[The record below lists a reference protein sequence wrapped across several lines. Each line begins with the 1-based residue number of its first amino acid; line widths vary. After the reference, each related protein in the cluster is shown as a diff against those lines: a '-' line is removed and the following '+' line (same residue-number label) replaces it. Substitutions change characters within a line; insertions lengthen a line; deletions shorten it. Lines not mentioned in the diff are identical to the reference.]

1 MGGTQIVS
9 LKATCDM
16 FENTG
21 ENNLSLRGSLG
32 QVPATPKYVTTEI
45 IILNSKKHK
54 DENTA
59 VK

>member
-1 MGGTQIVS
+1 
-9 LKATCDM
+9 M